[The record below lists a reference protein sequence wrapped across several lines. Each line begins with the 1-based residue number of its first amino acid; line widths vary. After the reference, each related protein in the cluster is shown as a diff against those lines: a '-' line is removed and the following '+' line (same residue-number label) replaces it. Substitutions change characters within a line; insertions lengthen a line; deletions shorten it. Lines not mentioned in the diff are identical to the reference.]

1 MNTSLGVVIW
11 ECIVGTFPFSAAPT
25 DTASREDKSVVRE
38 KLASGMLP
46 WTVGA
51 DRQGWDDVYT
61 IVHSCWNSRPTLRPP
76 APYVA
81 ETLLEFYTQRS
92 LGAQSSID
100 EVPSEVQDSIFEKIY
115 SKRKGSHATV
125 NNISIEAA
133 LRLKR
138 SVDKYSD
145 PRSSFLLGAAVW
157 WELVPVE
164 LFTDSFSDGRLE
176 YNNLGHPPQGDFCL
190 TFQIRLWL
198 SLFVVKRAR
207 VALSYL
213 ENSVD
218 DASTETGLA
227 HALLA
232 QHFLHNE

>member
-11 ECIVGTFPFSAAPT
+11 ECCVGTFPFSVAPT
-25 DTASREDKSVVRE
+25 DIASREDKSVIRQ

-51 DRQGWDDVYT
+51 YRQGWDDVYT

-81 ETLLEFYTQRS
+81 QTLLDLYTQRS
-92 LGAQSSID
+92 LGAPSLID
-100 EVPSEVQDSIFEKIY
+100 EVPGEVQGSIFEKIC
-115 SKRKGSHATV
+115 SKRNDFHATV
-125 NNISIEAA
+125 TDISIEAA

-145 PRSSFLLGAAVW
+145 PRNSFLLGAAVW

-164 LFTDSFSDGRLE
+164 IFADSFSEGRLE
-176 YNNLGHPPQGDFCL
+176 YNNLGHPPQGDVYLF
-190 TFQIRLWL
+190 L
-198 SLFVVKRAR
+198 SGLL
-207 VALSYL
+207 VA
-213 ENSVD
+213 ESVC
-218 DASTETGLA
+218 S
-227 HALLA
+227 
-232 QHFLHNE
+232 